1 MGGFEEMA
9 QSFQRTQSPQNK
21 NLKKGVFCMKTTS
34 SSVAIHTYSTCR

>member
-21 NLKKGVFCMKTTS
+21 NLKKGVFGMKTTS